1 MASDR
6 RSDAAKSLETGFI
19 YSEEAGET
27 FNIYSPLTISRASTC
42 AVTNGASEL
51 TSLSDIH
58 VLVVDDNTQMRLLV
72 RCLLRAGGIT
82 KVTEAKTGRQAL
94 DIMRPGTIDLIIVD
108 WKMAPLDGL
117 AFTNMVRR
125 SPESPNPFVPIL
137 MLTAHT
143 EASRVTA
150 ARDAGV
156 SGFIKKPISARL
168 LFERISNV
176 LTDTRSFVR
185 CETFV
190 GPDRRR
196 SQAADYAGPFRR
208 ESDRPDST
216 LDIDDLRWS
225 A

>member
-1 MASDR
+1 M
-6 RSDAAKSLETGFI
+6 
-19 YSEEAGET
+19 
-27 FNIYSPLTISRASTC
+27 
-42 AVTNGASEL
+42 
-51 TSLSDIH
+51 
-58 VLVVDDNTQMRLLV
+58 LVVDDNKQMRFLV

-82 KVTEAKTGRQAL
+82 RVTEAETGAQAF
-94 DIMRPGTIDLIIVD
+94 DVMSAGTVDLIIVD
-108 WKMAPLDGL
+108 WKMAPVDGL

-125 SPESPNPFVPIL
+125 HSPNPYIPIL

-176 LTDTRSFVR
+176 LTDTRMFVR
-185 CETFV
+185 SEAFF

-196 SQAADYAGPFRR
+196 GQDPNYAGPLRR
-208 ESDRPDST
+208 EDDKPQTIDV
-216 LDIDDLRWS
+216 DDLRWS